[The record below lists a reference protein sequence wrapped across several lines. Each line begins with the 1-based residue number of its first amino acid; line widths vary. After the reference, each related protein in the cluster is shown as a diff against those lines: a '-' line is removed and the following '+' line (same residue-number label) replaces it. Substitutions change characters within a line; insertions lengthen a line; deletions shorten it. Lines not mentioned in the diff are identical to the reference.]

1 MTSLAIAI
9 FLGFAMGLLIGW
21 AIGKKQ
27 IKENQGASLGSVV
40 GAVGS
45 IAALF

>member
-1 MTSLAIAI
+1 MMSLAIAI
-9 FLGFAMGLLIGW
+9 FVGFALGLLIGW
-21 AIGKKQ
+21 AVGKKQ
-27 IKENQGASLGSVV
+27 IKQNEGASLGSVV